1 MRTHAHTCAIH
12 NAFHRFPRT
21 IAGQIVIVI
30 AILFGMM
37 YLTMP
42 LTIIQWQFQ
51 RQNLLWAKH
60 QRKQQ
65 EKLSVLEN
73 AKSNKLSIM
82 IIIKVKRWA
91 KRARGRLRGHH
102 VKHDD
107 ESSAVKMIGS
117 FVHAVYDL
125 AEAHDYPDVMRFR
138 KVHENLVAN
147 VIAKMSRDMRA
158 SDMLASPWASGGA
171 HFHRGGLGL

>member
-1 MRTHAHTCAIH
+1 
-12 NAFHRFPRT
+12 
-21 IAGQIVIVI
+21 
-30 AILFGMM
+30 
-37 YLTMP
+37 MP

-51 RQNLLWAKH
+51 RQNMLWEKH
-60 QRKQQ
+60 QQKQR
-65 EKLSVLEN
+65 EKLLVIEK

-91 KRARGRLRGHH
+91 KRARERLRGHH
-102 VKHDD
+102 VAHDD
-107 ESSAVKMIGS
+107 ESSAVRMIGS

-125 AEAHDYPDVMRFR
+125 AEAHDYPDLMRFR
-138 KVHENLVAN
+138 QAHENLIKN

-158 SDMLASPWASGGA
+158 SDMLSSAWASSGS